1 MGLVPYF
8 SLPVKNLNTGYW
20 ESLIT
25 AKAAFRLLCY
35 LTVIVLM
42 GNLSVLVDYFLQP
55 EIPFSSQGHLI
66 IGGIM
71 ALLTAALCTILEV
84 HFRRSRKK
92 TLTSSNFGVYTWI
105 LAGIWTIIILVS
117 LTWNIVRQK
126 HGTIEVALNE
136 ARTVFEKDL
145 NFYRWATEHEGVFV
159 PITSKTQANPYLAH
173 MPEHM
178 IASTTGKALTLV
190 NPEYMIRQVYE
201 MQSTMYGALGHIT
214 SLDPI
219 RMENAADP
227 WEAKA
232 LLAFEEGVPE
242 VSSLEDIKGEPYFRM
257 MRPMIT
263 EEGCLKCHAA
273 QGYVIGDIRGGISV
287 SVPMA
292 PLLAIN
298 RNAIFMLALAHGSLW
313 ILGLLG
319 ISAGS
324 YRTREAIRE
333 REQAESRTAAILD
346 NMLDGLITLDENGLI
361 ESLNAAASRIFGYDS
376 AEVVGRNIDVLIFA
390 TGKAAENLARKDL
403 HLDIREAMGGQRELT
418 GRRKDGLAFPLEMSL
433 GEMWMGDKHLV
444 IATVR
449 DLTTEKIRKAE
460 AMRAGQL
467 AAIGELA
474 AGVAHEINNPING
487 IINYTQIL
495 MDLAESEE
503 SRDPEREDIMRRII
517 KEGDRIAVIVRSLL
531 DFARQDDEVEQDVHI
546 GDVIRD
552 SISLLSYQIQKDGIR
567 AIIDLPE
574 DLPAIKGNP
583 QQLRQVFLNLLS
595 NSLYA
600 LNQRYP
606 GKNPDKQLTIKSSVL
621 SVDGGEYIRTTVIDH
636 GGGVPADIIDRI
648 FDPLFSTKPSGK
660 GTGLGLSISQGLVV
674 DHHGHLRI
682 ASVPGEQTTAT
693 VDLPIG

>member
-1 MGLVPYF
+1 
-8 SLPVKNLNTGYW
+8 
-20 ESLIT
+20 LIS
-25 AKAAFRLLCY
+25 AKAVFRFFGY
-35 LTVIVLM
+35 LTVIALM
-42 GNLSVLVDYFLQP
+42 GNLSVMVDYFLQP
-55 EIPFSSQGHLI
+55 EIPFSTQGHLI
-66 IGGIM
+66 IGGVM
-71 ALLTAALCTILEV
+71 VLLTTVLCIILEI
-84 HFRRSRKK
+84 HIRRSRKK
-92 TLTSSNFGVYTWI
+92 TLTSSNFGVYTWM
-105 LAGIWTIIILVS
+105 LAGIWTVIILVS

-126 HGTIEVALNE
+126 HGTLEVALNE

-145 NFYRWATEHEGVFV
+145 NFYLWATEHEGVFV
-159 PITSKTQANPYLAH
+159 PLTGRTQANPYLAH
-173 MPEHM
+173 MPEHI

-201 MQSTMYGALGHIT
+201 MQGTKYGALGHIT

-219 RMENAADP
+219 RLENAADP
-227 WEAKA
+227 WESRA
-232 LLAFEEGVPE
+232 LLAFEEGVAE
-242 VSSLEDIKGEPYFRM
+242 VSSIEEIKGEPYFRM

-273 QGYVIGDIRGGISV
+273 QGYAIGDIRGGISV

-292 PLLAIN
+292 PLLVIN

-313 ILGLLG
+313 ALGLLG
-319 ISAGS
+319 IFVGS

-346 NMLDGLITLDENGLI
+346 NMLDGLITLDEDGMI

-376 AEVVGRNIDVLIFA
+376 AEVVGRNVDVLISA
-390 TGKAAENLARKDL
+390 TGKKVEDLIIKEL

-418 GRRKDGLAFPLEMSL
+418 GRRKDGIAFPLEVSL

-503 SRDPEREDIMRRII
+503 SGDPAREDIMRRII
-517 KEGDRIAVIVRSLL
+517 KEGDRIAVIVRNLL
-531 DFARQDDEVEQDVHI
+531 DFARQGDEVEQDVHI
-546 GDVIRD
+546 SDVIRD
-552 SISLLSYQIQKDGIR
+552 SISLLSYQMQKDGIH

-595 NSLYA
+595 NSFYA

-606 GKNPDKQLTIKSSVL
+606 GKDPGKQLAIKSSVV
-621 SVDGGEYIRTTVIDH
+621 SVDDREYVRTTVIDH

-660 GTGLGLSISQGLVV
+660 GTGLGLSISQGLVR
-674 DHHGHLRI
+674 DHRGHLRI
-682 ASVPGEQTTAT
+682 KSMPGEQTTAI
-693 VDLPIG
+693 VDLPIGA